1 MRSAPGAAAAP
12 TPSALV
18 ACAGTAS
25 PAAGEHP
32 RTPEA
37 ARWPASLPMG
47 DAPVEAEA
55 VAVLPEEQE
64 RHTTVHDTENQW
76 YANAVFNK
84 DEMNAGGY
92 GYNYSLAE
100 DLAVQ

>member
-1 MRSAPGAAAAP
+1 M
-12 TPSALV
+12 
-18 ACAGTAS
+18 
-25 PAAGEHP
+25 
-32 RTPEA
+32 
-37 ARWPASLPMG
+37 
-47 DAPVEAEA
+47 EAEA

-76 YANAVFNK
+76 YANAVCNK